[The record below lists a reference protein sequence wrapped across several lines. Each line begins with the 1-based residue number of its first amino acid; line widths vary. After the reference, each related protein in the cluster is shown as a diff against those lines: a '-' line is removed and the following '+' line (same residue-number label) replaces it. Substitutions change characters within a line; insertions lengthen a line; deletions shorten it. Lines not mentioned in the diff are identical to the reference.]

1 MLSYVRDALK
11 HFNHTAP
18 QKPQD
23 QPFPHVK
30 PNYGAKAQYSSE
42 DDTSTPLSKDKKRFV
57 QEVVGTFLY
66 YTRAVDAT
74 MLPALGSIASQQAA
88 PTEQT
93 MKRLQQLLHYAATH
107 PDAITTYC
115 ASAMV
120 ITGHSDASYFSEAK
134 SLSRAGGH
142 FFMTDESVEPPN
154 NGAVTIIS
162 IIIKTVI
169 SSAAE
174 AELCALFIN
183 RRESVP
189 ARITLGE
196 MGNKHTLTPM
206 QTDNTTA
213 LGVVNNNIVSKK
225 LKSMDMII
233 NWLQCREYQNQLP
246 HYWKQGPKNLG
257 DYATKHQSAIHHR
270 TVSTTY
276 LTSNKDL
283 DLLLKRHQSFAAT
296 TAGTP
301 ELFWLHLADQ
311 SVAMVC

>member
-1 MLSYVRDALK
+1 MTY
-11 HFNHTAP
+11 
-18 QKPQD
+18 
-23 QPFPHVK
+23 
-30 PNYGAKAQYSSE
+30 E
-42 DDTSTPLSKDKKRFV
+42 SK
-57 QEVVGTFLY
+57 
-66 YTRAVDAT
+66 
-74 MLPALGSIASQQAA
+74 I
-88 PTEQT
+88 
-93 MKRLQQLLHYAATH
+93 
-107 PDAITTYC
+107 
-115 ASAMV
+115 
-120 ITGHSDASYFSEAK
+120 
-134 SLSRAGGH
+134 
-142 FFMTDESVEPPN
+142 PPN
-154 NGAVTIIS
+154 NGAVITIS
-162 IIIKTVI
+162 QIIKAVM
-169 SSAAE
+169 SSADA

-183 RRESVP
+183 FCETIP
-189 ARITLGE
+189 AKVFLEE
-196 MGNKHTLTPM
+196 MEYKQPPTPM

-213 LGVVNNNIVSKK
+213 LGVINNNIVSKK
-225 LKSMDMII
+225 LKLMDMII

>member
-1 MLSYVRDALK
+1 M
-11 HFNHTAP
+11 
-18 QKPQD
+18 QC
-23 QPFPHVK
+23 
-30 PNYGAKAQYSSE
+30 
-42 DDTSTPLSKDKKRFV
+42 V
-57 QEVVGTFLY
+57 QQILE
-66 YTRAVDAT
+66 
-74 MLPALGSIASQQAA
+74 
-88 PTEQT
+88 
-93 MKRLQQLLHYAATH
+93 YAETYL
-107 PDAITTYC
+107 DAIITYH

-120 ITGHSDASYFSEAK
+120 LTDHSDASYLFEAK
-134 SLSRAGGH
+134 SQSRAGGH

-225 LKSMDMII
+225 LKSMDLRI
-233 NWLQCREYQNQLP
+233 NWLRCREAKKTFR
-246 HYWKQGPKNLG
+246 HYWKPGPTNLG
-257 DYATKHQSAIHHR
+257 DYATKHHVAIHHH
-270 TVSTTY
+270 TVRPTY
-276 LTSNKDL
+276 LTPKNYL
-283 DLLLKRHQSFAAT
+283 DLLRLRHQAMAAAT
-296 TAGTP
+296 A
-301 ELFWLHLADQ
+301 
-311 SVAMVC
+311 